1 VRRRVRS
8 LHRRQ
13 LGAEPRDPAGSL
25 DVTMAPRY
33 DTVTF
38 LSDYGRVD
46 EFVGVVHSV
55 IRSIAPGATVIDLT
69 HDIHPYDVRAGALAL
84 ARSVPFLCPG
94 VVVGVVDPAVGTTR
108 RPIAV
113 EVGDGASVLV
123 GPDNGLLA
131 PAVAM
136 CGGAT
141 RAVVLTSPDHRLDTG
156 ARTFDGRDVFA
167 PAAAHLCNGVDL
179 LELGPEIDPVSL
191 MPGLVPLSR
200 TEADEVVAEVLW
212 VDRYGNVQLNVEPEE
227 LVGFEDRVAVVIE
240 GDPYTARRAGT
251 FAEVAPGEIGM
262 LVDSY
267 GLLALA
273 LDRDSAARELGVT
286 AGSSVL
292 IRNLD
297 DDRPTGVTTPVTLS
311 VRRTTAGEEGQ
322 P

>member
-1 VRRRVRS
+1 
-8 LHRRQ
+8 
-13 LGAEPRDPAGSL
+13 
-25 DVTMAPRY
+25 MAPRY

-46 EFVGVVHSV
+46 EFVGIVHSV
-55 IRSIAPGATVIDLT
+55 IRSIAPHAAVIDLT
-69 HDIHPYDVRAGALAL
+69 HEIHPYDVRAGGLAL

-94 VVVGVVDPAVGTTR
+94 VVVGVVDPAVGTPR

-141 RAVVLTSPDHRLDTG
+141 RAVVLESEAHRLDTG

-179 LELGPEIDPVSL
+179 AELGPEVDPSTL

-200 TEADEVVAEVLW
+200 SEEDEIVAEVLW

-227 LVGFEDRVAVVIE
+227 LVDLDRDVAVVVG
-240 GDPYTARRAGT
+240 GDPHTAHRVGT
-251 FAEVAPGEIGM
+251 FAELGPGQLGLI
-262 LVDSY
+262 VDSY
-267 GLLALA
+267 GLVAVA
-273 LDRDSAARELGVT
+273 LDRDSAARALDVV
-286 AGSSVL
+286 AGSEVL
-292 IRNLD
+292 IRSLD
-297 DDRPTGVTTPVTLS
+297 DERPVGLVSPVTLS
-311 VRRTTAGEEGQ
+311 IRRTSGEGGAT
-322 P
+322 